1 MHSTR
6 AGSHRRRA
14 ALSAVSL
21 VALVLAVAAG
31 ARGSAGPVN
40 TADPTITGVALVG
53 RTVETSN
60 GSWTKPSSGLTY
72 KYQWLRCNP
81 SGGDDSSDKTCT
93 AISGRGG
100 T

>member
-1 MHSTR
+1 MQFTR
-6 AGSHRRRA
+6 ARSYRRRA

-21 VALVLAVAAG
+21 VALVALVLAVGAE

-60 GSWTKPSSGLTY
+60 GP
-72 KYQWLRCNP
+72 
-81 SGGDDSSDKTCT
+81 
-93 AISGRGG
+93 
-100 T
+100 